1 MVWLLLNECFSLFFI
16 KRNSGSTCIDQ
27 CIFRA
32 NGYLSVNIKKN
43 YEDILLNRYCPSSFL
58 QECLLFFRREGR
70 GLFFVVDFLE
80 TDIRLKLNFLCGAFL
95 QDGVNLIVPML
106 YNTEIFVC

>member
-1 MVWLLLNECFSLFFI
+1 MTIFCFSGEKGGVCLFF
-16 KRNSGSTCIDQ
+16 
-27 CIFRA
+27 F
-32 NGYLSVNIKKN
+32 
-43 YEDILLNRYCPSSFL
+43 
-58 QECLLFFRREGR
+58 
-70 GLFFVVDFLE
+70 DFLE